1 MGLYSE
7 HSDFQHLSVSP
18 TLSYCSG
25 DGWHGC
31 GLGEGTVKVVVEVV
45 VQVIMEVVADKLE
58 EMADK
63 ITNMAD
69 GISLQGVFL
78 KFIHD

>member
-1 MGLYSE
+1 M
-7 HSDFQHLSVSP
+7 
-18 TLSYCSG
+18 
-25 DGWHGC
+25 
-31 GLGEGTVKVVVEVV
+31 VVEVV

-69 GISLQGVFL
+69 GIFLQGVFL
-78 KFIHD
+78 VPPKVIHDLKIERNISGSIFLP

>member
-1 MGLYSE
+1 MFG
-7 HSDFQHLSVSP
+7 
-18 TLSYCSG
+18 
-25 DGWHGC
+25 
-31 GLGEGTVKVVVEVV
+31 
-45 VQVIMEVVADKLE
+45 QVIMEVVDDKLE

>member
-1 MGLYSE
+1 MSTT
-7 HSDFQHLSVSP
+7 P

-25 DGWHGC
+25 DGLHGC

-45 VQVIMEVVADKLE
+45 GKVIMEVVDDKLE

-63 ITNMAD
+63 IPNMAY
-69 GISLQGVFL
+69 SWYPL
-78 KFIHD
+78 KVYP